1 MIWLTWRQNRIEGFV
16 LLGALVLSSLFLLLT
31 GLSMTQDFQH
41 SGLSAC
47 LAHHPGPNVLSG
59 ICGPLVTAFF
69 RTSIARSSC
78 SLSF

>member
-1 MIWLTWRQNRIEGFV
+1 MIWLTWRQHRIEGFV

-41 SGLSAC
+41 SGVSAC
-47 LAHHPGPNVLSG
+47 LGHDQPQRAERHLRSALSPRFG
-59 ICGPLVTAFF
+59 
-69 RTSIARSSC
+69 TSIARSSC